1 MGLIPSASEIVGAAT
16 SVRHALAETVDQA
29 VGSVGG
35 ALALVPQAQTLL
47 TRVGLLVDRIDAVVD
62 HAELVIGRIDEV
74 VGESDA
80 TVERVNLVATKADRT
95 MSGATGLVDRA
106 DSLLTSVEPVARQ
119 AIPIATKLVESI
131 STQEVDAGVS
141 LLDRLPTVLA
151 HLEDDV
157 LPLLRQL
164 EAVGPDVHAILETVQ
179 DLTERIEALP
189 GMGLLRKR
197 ADKDEDRPAG

>member
-47 TRVGLLVDRIDAVVD
+47 TRVSVLVDRIDAVVD

-74 VGESDA
+74 VTESDG
-80 TVERVNLVATKADRT
+80 TVERVNLVTTKADRT
-95 MSGATGLVDRA
+95 MAGATGLVDRA
-106 DSLLTSVEPVARQ
+106 DSLLSSVEPVARQ
-119 AIPIATKLVESI
+119 GVPIATKIVESI
-131 STQEVDAGVS
+131 SPQEVDAAVS

-164 EAVGPDVHAILETVQ
+164 DAVGPDVHAILETVQ
-179 DLTERIEALP
+179 NLQGAIEALP
-189 GMGLLRKR
+189 GMGLLKKR
-197 ADKDEDRPAG
+197 AEKDDD